1 MARHRLRFGDV
12 VCEIA
17 ISDNPTPWY
26 PVYAATAFKVL
37 DDGELEA
44 IPMGEQAAKTRE
56 RALEQM
62 RDALELRFGVAGE
75 PASG

>member
-1 MARHRLRFGDV
+1 MANRHRLRFGDV

-44 IPMGEQAAKTRE
+44 IPMGERAAKTRE

-62 RDALELRFGVAGE
+62 RDALELRFGAAGE
-75 PASG
+75 PA

>member
-1 MARHRLRFGDV
+1 MANRHRLRFGDV

-44 IPMGEQAAKTRE
+44 IPMGERAAKTRE

-62 RDALELRFGVAGE
+62 RDALELRFGAAGE
-75 PASG
+75 PV

>member
-1 MARHRLRFGDV
+1 MANRHRLRFGDV

-44 IPMGEQAAKTRE
+44 IPMGERAEKTRE

-62 RDALELRFGVAGE
+62 RDALELRFGAAGE
-75 PASG
+75 PV